1 MGSLCFTWA
10 GWITHCHT
18 AAWQDQTQSRT
29 VPPFVSQERKP
40 ACTEA
45 EELGSSLLTM
55 PAIQSTAH
63 SATMRPSL
71 YSTLSWALGIIL
83 AIQAVKPARKGSSE
97 ILMSLNGK
105 NQKQN
110 FTARLVGVRGLGL
123 SWTKLWR
130 IQVLLHIGGGQMTNT
145 SRGTSPAN
153 GSVSLWVRMWAA
165 QERKIKT
172 VVAQELHWGQVKGRK
187 QPEFRAAGSHSAAA
201 DISDKHG
208 GQKGKKRKG
217 KNTIPKPQ
225 TDKPSEPQHGQLQRE
240 KHSVKATPHPKL
252 SYHSYFKYPL
262 SLVMLKVSKKSP
274 SISSADVNGCTGT
287 AAGSTWPSTQQV
299 HGCAPFSAS
308 TNNLGMT
315 WELSGWFSISQG
327 TNWKNLMKK

>member
-29 VPPFVSQERKP
+29 VPPFVNQERKP

-97 ILMSLNGK
+97 ILTSLNGK

-110 FTARLVGVRGLGL
+110 FTARFVGVRGLGL

-225 TDKPSEPQHGQLQRE
+225 TDKASEPQHGQLQRE
-240 KHSVKATPHPKL
+240 TRCQSNSSSKAFL
-252 SYHSYFKYPL
+252 SQLLQISPEPGYAEGFKEVSFKQQCWREWMHRNCSREHVAQHTASAWLCPPSLQAQTTWAWHESFRGGFQFL
-262 SLVMLKVSKKSP
+262 S
-274 SISSADVNGCTGT
+274 ATTGKT
-287 AAGSTWPSTQQV
+287 
-299 HGCAPFSAS
+299 
-308 TNNLGMT
+308 
-315 WELSGWFSISQG
+315 
-327 TNWKNLMKK
+327 